1 MRSDSSVKFVF
12 NEHQFQDQPRNT
24 QRGWQLSS
32 CIPAAAGSI
41 CAIKLQCSG
50 DMIKGTRAVGRYNR
64 RLMRVTCEI
73 YISMCTQIDRF
84 TSKFRCCMVCNNLPP
99 LRYKPEGRGFNP
111 QWTPSDFSWTLS
123 FRSHYGSGVDST
135 VNRNAYQE
143 SSLVGKDSRCVG
155 LTTLPPRV
163 DCLNI
168 LGASVSSS
176 PRGPSIRI
184 NPVR

>member
-1 MRSDSSVKFVF
+1 MWNSSC

-24 QRGWQLSS
+24 QRPSYRVRVD
-32 CIPAAAGSI
+32 GSI

-50 DMIKGTRAVGRYNR
+50 DMIKGTRAVRRYNR
-64 RLMRVTCEI
+64 RLMRVSCEI

-84 TSKFRCCMVCNNLPP
+84 TSKFRCSMVCNNLPP

-111 QWTPSDFSWTLS
+111 QWTPSDFSRTLS

-135 VNRNAYQE
+135 VNRNAYQV
-143 SSLVGKDSRCVG
+143 SALVGKGSRCVG
-155 LTTLPPRV
+155 LTLPPCV

-168 LGASVSSS
+168 LGASIFSS
-176 PRGPSIRI
+176 PKGPSLE
-184 NPVR
+184 